1 MNAYGYYNYKNSP
14 KGWDHFDGLMD
25 PYTYIYN
32 TPVFSANGERP
43 RFYQG
48 QHQTDV
54 LRAKSVAHLK
64 TLLANPDQ
72 PWFLEVA
79 GVAPHQQFNGSG
91 MWPPVAATRHRDLF
105 PDLKAPRTP
114 NFNPPDELH
123 NKPAWVG
130 DLPRMDEATIA
141 FSDDTY
147 RRRAQSI
154 VGLNEMF
161 HELLDVLEEAG
172 ELENTYII
180 TSSDHGYHVGQHR
193 VAAGKLLPY
202 KEDTNVPFII
212 RGPGIPKGQS
222 SKLPSSHVD
231 IAPTLLTL
239 VGLPEE
245 RWPVFLDGRD
255 LSTYWSGAAEKLNP
269 APETVNIEYWGGS
282 FVEMTNN
289 LRLDP
294 RNTYKTVRIVGVNY
308 AYLYSHWCT
317 NETELYDSIAD
328 PYELTQIPYAA
339 NPRLHGRLNGLLLT
353 TKGCSQDSCR
363 NPWAALHPDG
373 SVANLAEALEERHN
387 VFYEGLPKV
396 AFKECLNYLL
406 VENEA
411 PFYPAQVEF
420 GTQWRDKAATDGL
433 FRGSGGGVKVQEVG
447 HFGDAYQPLE
457 VIEKT
462 ARDLT
467 DEELGYAGKLGYIE
481 EQDLFTER
489 LREL

>member
-1 MNAYGYYNYKNSP
+1 MNQYGYYNYQNAP

-54 LRAKSVAHLK
+54 IRAKSVDHLK
-64 TLLANPDQ
+64 KLLANPDQ

-91 MWPPVAATRHRDLF
+91 MWPPVAATRHHDLF
-105 PDLKAPRTP
+105 PGLKAPRTP

-123 NKPAWVG
+123 NKPSWVG
-130 DLPRMDEATIA
+130 ELPRMDEETIA
-141 FSDDTY
+141 FSDETY

-161 HELLDVLEEAG
+161 HHLLDILEEAG

-202 KEDTNVPFII
+202 KEDTHVPFII

-222 SKLPSSHVD
+222 TKLPSSHID

-239 VGLPEE
+239 VGLDEKK
-245 RWPVFLDGRD
+245 WPSFLDGRD
-255 LSTYWSGAAEKLNP
+255 LSAYWNGDSEKLTP
-269 APETVNIEYWGGS
+269 APETVNIEFWGGGMIEKS
-282 FVEMTNN
+282 TKMRF
-289 LRLDP
+289 DS
-294 RNTYKTVRIVGVNY
+294 RNTYKTVRIVGEGY

-317 NETELYDSIAD
+317 NETELYDTTAD
-328 PYELTQIPYAA
+328 PYELTPVPYSV
-339 NPRLHGRLNGLLLT
+339 NPRLHNRLVLLQQISQAFL
-353 TKGCSQDSCR
+353 KCNFGEALVERFVALIQRLDKIGHAPIRMQGC
-363 NPWAALHPDG
+363 PWVAAGVLAAAFGGEEESVEAVVEAWAPANSSAARRLKTVRAPASS
-373 SVANLAEALEERHN
+373 SVAR
-387 VFYEGLPKV
+387 
-396 AFKECLNYLL
+396 
-406 VENEA
+406 
-411 PFYPAQVEF
+411 
-420 GTQWRDKAATDGL
+420 R
-433 FRGSGGGVKVQEVG
+433 R
-447 HFGDAYQPLE
+447 
-457 VIEKT
+457 
-462 ARDLT
+462 R
-467 DEELGYAGKLGYIE
+467 
-481 EQDLFTER
+481 R
-489 LREL
+489 